1 MKKII
6 LTALA
11 ISFYAI
17 YACKD
22 KVLTKQN
29 SLDHVEELTLE
40 QLKDSLLKLQ
50 DERYDFQYFDIKSNE
65 DALYFFEQNG
75 IEDAEN
81 YIISKL
87 LETNITKDEHHPLIE
102 YRPRRGKKFQI
113 NKIKVLNQKWAICDF
128 SDGLDWGHLLV
139 RFDLNDDK
147 SLSFKT
153 LDQIL
158 YVSDIKP

>member
-6 LTALA
+6 FIALA
-11 ISFYAI
+11 IGLYI
-17 YACKD
+17 LYACKE
-22 KVLTKQN
+22 KPSKN
-29 SLDHVEELTLE
+29 LDPFNGVEEITLE

-102 YRPRRGKKFQI
+102 YLPRRGKKFQI
-113 NKIKVLNQKWAICDF
+113 NKIKVLNQRWAICDF

-139 RFDLNDDK
+139 RFYLNDDK
-147 SLSFKT
+147 TLSFKT
-153 LDQIL
+153 LDQVL